1 MKQLKDKEIER
12 LGWNR
17 PKLEK
22 WLQEEQVTDVFTLT
36 DAPTGP
42 EEDRWGRRNL
52 LLVARGKKHIY
63 MVMDRA
69 GTKSK
74 PEDTMLVW
82 LGDSIP
88 IGAKAPETNDKYV
101 VIERSKLG
109 RPRTELTA
117 EKREEILARHKQGQG
132 INKIAMKMHLS
143 TKRISEV
150 IKQSKEQEEE
160 A

>member
-1 MKQLKDKEIER
+1 MKQLTDKQIAE
-12 LGWNR
+12 LGWDR
-17 PKLEK
+17 PKLKE
-22 WLQEEQVTDVFTLT
+22 WLQEKQATDVYTLT

-52 LLVARGKKHIY
+52 LLVVRGKNHIY
-63 MVMDRA
+63 MVMDKA

-132 INKIAMKMHLS
+132 INKIAMKMHLA

-150 IKQSKEQEEE
+150 IKQSKEQ
-160 A
+160 